1 MNITIIIGGLIVV
14 IIILIIALVLQSNKN
29 KTEPYVATSKPI
41 PYNVLY
47 QSPGLIQD
55 YNPINVDILKQ
66 YDYHKAFDPLIDP
79 TRRVP
84 SYEIPPYYIK
94 RSIDLPTRG
103 YPDNFTQLG
112 ILIREPEKHYNSF
125 DSSQNASSEN
135 LNYPK
140 ENLDKDNRILRL
152 FGRQEYPGSNKYE
165 YYTAINSC
173 PDQIK
178 IPLNTKRKWELYD
191 GDIVHVPELNESY
204 RVKLYKYDAPKYYP
218 DLI

>member
-1 MNITIIIGGLIVV
+1 MNTTITTTIIIGSLIVV
-14 IIILIIALVLQSNKN
+14 IIILIIALLLSNKN
-29 KTEPYVATSKPI
+29 KTEPYVPTSKPV
-41 PYNVLY
+41 PYNVIY

-55 YNPINVDILKQ
+55 YNPINVDILQQ
-66 YDYHKAFDPLIDP
+66 YDLRKAYYPLTDP

-94 RSIDLPTRG
+94 RRIDVPTRG
-103 YPDNFTQLG
+103 YPDSYTQFG
-112 ILIREPEKHYNSF
+112 ILIRDHHDAY
-125 DSSQNASSEN
+125 SSEEESSGSI
-135 LNYPK
+135 K
-140 ENLDKDNRILRL
+140 ENRSGTVNGENRILRL

-178 IPLNTKRKWELYD
+178 IPLNTKRRWELYD
-191 GDIVHVPELNESY
+191 GDIVHIPELNENY
-204 RVKLYKYDAPKYYP
+204 RVRLYKYDAPKYYP